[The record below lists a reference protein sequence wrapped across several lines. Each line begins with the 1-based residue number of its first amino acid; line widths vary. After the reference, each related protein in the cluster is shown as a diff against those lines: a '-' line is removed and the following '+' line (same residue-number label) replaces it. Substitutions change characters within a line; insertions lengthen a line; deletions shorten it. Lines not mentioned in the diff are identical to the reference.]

1 MWTCIVPTRAWLMS
15 CAMHLSARDHRTLA
29 GPILLLSVCI
39 TRAVFKTDIPGNLQ
53 PAAAVFEQGV

>member
-1 MWTCIVPTRAWLMS
+1 
-15 CAMHLSARDHRTLA
+15 MHLSARDHRTLA
-29 GPILLLSVCI
+29 GPILLLSVCT